1 MHLGDLNTVGDVTQ
15 TLNGLLALEG
25 LDITLDSPASLPAS
39 SNGGDS
45 FAAVNLY
52 LYQVTENPFTK
63 NQPWVTRPDGVQ
75 EYPPLALNLYYL
87 LTPYASDPLS
97 AHRVLT
103 HAMQTLYVNSTL
115 TGVDLADP
123 LRLSVERLTINLCQ
137 MSLEELT
144 RIWNA
149 LQTPYRLSVSY
160 EVRIVLIESMLENRP
175 ARVETAIHVHHQQ

>member
-1 MHLGDLNTVGDVTQ
+1 MDLGDLNTISDVTQ
-15 TLNGLLALEG
+15 SLSDLLKD
-25 LDITLDSPASLPAS
+25 LDVTLDSPANLPTS
-39 SNGGDS
+39 SNGNDG

-52 LYQVTENPFTK
+52 LYQVSENQYTK
-63 NQPWVTRPDGVQ
+63 NQPWVTQPHGVQ
-75 EYPPLALNLYYL
+75 VYPPLALNLYYL

-103 HAMQTLYVNSTL
+103 HAMQMLYVHSTL
-115 TGVDLADP
+115 TGADLPAA

-149 LQTPYRLSVSY
+149 LQTPYRLCVSY
-160 EVRIVLIESMLENRP
+160 EVRVVLIESMLERRP
-175 ARVETAIHVHHQQ
+175 GRVETAVYVHDQH